1 MSLSTLITVLGCLVL
16 CTAYQ
21 GVDATSILLTPSQK
35 HPEVFI
41 RQESQKELVANVAN
55 ATFAEPPLTTPLL
68 MAALTLANA
77 GVLVIVPMLLIL
89 MWKAPNL
96 QGIPLRPDQDAEDQS
111 IGKSL
116 MSVIVWASLGSVCV
130 CFNKYVILPVNEGG
144 FGFPCPMALTWWH
157 MCTGVIGTCAIR
169 LFYPSLMPAVQEG
182 KMTLHGF
189 LTGVVPVGFLFAAYL
204 ALGNVSYMYLS
215 VPYIQML
222 KNAGPLFVFGVAVV
236 FGMEKF
242 TRATVMPICI
252 VVVGV
257 AAATV
262 GEGAFNVFGFMLQF
276 VAFLI
281 DALRLVLIK
290 KLLSSHGTK
299 LDPLSGLYYYC
310 PVCIVLLLWPVA
322 HFEGNMVSD
331 VLRHA
336 SPSLLCMLVLN
347 GLVAF
352 SVNISLL
359 SVLAHTS
366 ATTLT
371 MASVVRNV
379 LLTFG
384 SAMLF
389 HNSITPGQIL
399 GYFSACV
406 GVKLWDEVKARP
418 ALFNNLN
425 KSELMSMLRTASQ
438 QASHPAKLPESKPT
452 RQPAGQPTM

>member
-1 MSLSTLITVLGCLVL
+1 MS
-16 CTAYQ
+16 
-21 GVDATSILLTPSQK
+21 
-35 HPEVFI
+35 
-41 RQESQKELVANVAN
+41 
-55 ATFAEPPLTTPLL
+55 
-68 MAALTLANA
+68 
-77 GVLVIVPMLLIL
+77 
-89 MWKAPNL
+89 
-96 QGIPLRPDQDAEDQS
+96 
-111 IGKSL
+111 
-116 MSVIVWASLGSVCV
+116 
-130 CFNKYVILPVNEGG
+130 
-144 FGFPCPMALTWWH
+144 
-157 MCTGVIGTCAIR
+157 
-169 LFYPSLMPAVQEG
+169 
-182 KMTLHGF
+182 LHGF
-189 LTGVVPVGFLFAAYL
+189 LTGVVPIGVLFAAYL
-204 ALGNVSYMYLS
+204 AIGNVSYMYLS

-222 KNAGPLFVFGVAVV
+222 KNAGPLFVFGMAVA

-262 GEGAFNVFGFMLQF
+262 GEGAFNLFGFLLQLAGF
-276 VAFLI
+276 FL

-290 KLLSSHGTK
+290 KLLSSRGTK

-310 PVCIVLLLWPVA
+310 PVCVVLLLWPVV
-322 HFEGNMVSD
+322 HFEGSMVLD

-336 SPSLLCMLVLN
+336 SPSLIGIIVLN

-379 LLTFG
+379 ILTFG

-389 HNSITPGQIL
+389 HNSITHGQVI

-406 GVKLWDEVKARP
+406 GVKLWDEMKARP
-418 ALFNNLN
+418 ALFNKAFGLD
-425 KSELMSMLRTASQ
+425 KSELMSILRAASQ
-438 QASHPAKLPESKPT
+438 QASPPARQPDSNQAS
-452 RQPAGQPTM
+452 QPAGQLAVAK

>member
-1 MSLSTLITVLGCLVL
+1 MSPFTLTTLLGCLVL
-16 CTAYQ
+16 GSAYQ
-21 GVDATSILLTPSQK
+21 VQQHLQTVVVQSPA
-35 HPEVFI
+35 
-41 RQESQKELVANVAN
+41 KEPVVSVANT
-55 ATFAEPPLTTPLL
+55 TFAEPALTHPLLTT
-68 MAALTLANA
+68 ALTVANA
-77 GVLVIVPMLLIL
+77 GVLVIVPMLLAL
-89 MWKAPNL
+89 MWRAPNP
-96 QGIPLRPDQDAEDQS
+96 QGIPLVPDQDVEDQS
-111 IGKSL
+111 IGKAL
-116 MSVIVWASLGSVCV
+116 PYVIVWASLGALCV
-130 CFNKYVILPVNEGG
+130 CFNKYVLLPVNGGG

-157 MCTGVIGTCAIR
+157 MCTGLIGTCSVR
-169 LFYPSLMPAVQEG
+169 LIKPDLMPAVQEG
-182 KMTLHGF
+182 KMSLHGF
-189 LTGVVPVGFLFAAYL
+189 LTGVVPIGILFAVYL

-222 KNAGPLFVFGVAVV
+222 KNAGPLFVFAVAVA

-242 TRATVMPICI
+242 TMATVMPICI

-262 GEGAFNVFGFMLQF
+262 GEAAFNLFGFMLQLAGF
-276 VAFLI
+276 FL

-290 KLLSSHGTK
+290 KLLSSNGTK

-310 PVCIVLLLWPVA
+310 PVCVVLLLGPVI
-322 HFEGNMVSD
+322 HFEGSIVLD

-336 SPSLLCMLVLN
+336 SPSLIGIIVLN

-371 MASVVRNV
+371 MASVVRNI

-384 SAMLF
+384 SAMMF
-389 HNSITPGQIL
+389 HNSITHGQIL

-418 ALFNNLN
+418 ALFN
-425 KSELMSMLRTASQ
+425 KVFSPDKGELLSLLRPATQ
-438 QASHPAKLPESKPT
+438 QASEPATQPDSNPAS
-452 RQPAGQPTM
+452 QPACQPAVAN